1 MVWAE
6 RAREGERGERRRE
19 GEREGMRERGME
31 EAREGRREGEGER
44 KSVVLFDP
52 GKRCIKIN
60 SRYTII
66 VVFCVSVNLNSEC
79 CLRINK

>member
-31 EAREGRREGEGER
+31 EAREGEGER
-44 KSVVLFDP
+44 NSVVLFDP